1 MKKKELKN
9 LAKRIADAE
18 LIIQTSSDK
27 KEINDAKKKIMELS
41 NHAIDLEDMIIL
53 DELVQD
59 ILSQK
64 KVLIFSEKFYI

>member
-1 MKKKELKN
+1 MKKKELKT

-18 LIIQTSSDK
+18 FIIQTSADK
-27 KEINDAKKKIMELS
+27 KEINKAKNLIMELS

-53 DELVQD
+53 DEMVQD

-64 KVLIFSEKFYI
+64 LS

>member
-1 MKKKELKN
+1 MKKKELKT

-18 LIIQTSSDK
+18 LIIQTSTDK
-27 KEINDAKKKIMELS
+27 KEINKAKNSIMELS

-53 DELVQD
+53 DEMVQD

-64 KVLIFSEKFYI
+64 LS

>member
-18 LIIQTSSDK
+18 FIIQTSSDK
-27 KEINDAKKKIMELS
+27 KAINDAKKKIIDLS
-41 NHAIDLEDMIIL
+41 NHAIDLEDMVIL

-64 KVLIFSEKFYI
+64 MS

>member
-18 LIIQTSSDK
+18 FIIQTSSDK
-27 KEINDAKKKIMELS
+27 KEINDAKKKIMVLS
-41 NHAIDLEDMIIL
+41 NHAIDLEDMAVL
-53 DELVQD
+53 DDMIQE

-64 KVLIFSEKFYI
+64 MS

>member
-18 LIIQTSSDK
+18 LIIQKSSDR
-27 KEINDAKKKIMELS
+27 KESNDAKKKIMELS
-41 NHAIDLEDMIIL
+41 NHAIDLEDIIIL

-64 KVLIFSEKFYI
+64 MS

>member
-18 LIIQTSSDK
+18 FIIQTSSDK
-27 KEINDAKKKIMELS
+27 KEINEAKNKIMELS
-41 NHAIDLEDMIIL
+41 NHAIDLEDMMVL

-64 KVLIFSEKFYI
+64 LS

>member
-1 MKKKELKN
+1 MKKKELKS

-18 LIIQTSSDK
+18 FIIQTSSNK
-27 KEINDAKKKIMELS
+27 KEISEAKKTIMELS
-41 NHAIDLEDMIIL
+41 NHAIELDDILAL

-64 KVLIFSEKFYI
+64 LS

>member
-1 MKKKELKN
+1 MKKKELKS

-18 LIIQTSSDK
+18 YIVQTSSDK
-27 KEINDAKKKIMELS
+27 KEVNKAKNSIMELA

-59 ILSQK
+59 ILTQK
-64 KVLIFSEKFYI
+64 MS

>member
-1 MKKKELKN
+1 MKKKELKS

-18 LIIQTSSDK
+18 YIIQTSSDK

-64 KVLIFSEKFYI
+64 LS

>member
-1 MKKKELKN
+1 MKFFMKKKELKS

-18 LIIQTSSDK
+18 FIIQTSSDK
-27 KEINDAKKKIMELS
+27 KEISDAKKTIMELS
-41 NHAIDLEDMIIL
+41 NHAIELDDILAL

-64 KVLIFSEKFYI
+64 LS

>member
-18 LIIQTSSDK
+18 FIIQTSSDN
-27 KEINDAKKKIMELS
+27 KEINEAKNKIMELS
-41 NHAIDLEDMIIL
+41 NHAIDLEDMMIL

-64 KVLIFSEKFYI
+64 LS

>member
-18 LIIQTSSDK
+18 FIIQTSSDK
-27 KEINDAKKKIMELS
+27 KEINEAKNKIMELS
-41 NHAIDLEDMIIL
+41 NHAIDLEDMMIL

-64 KVLIFSEKFYI
+64 LS

>member
-18 LIIQTSSDK
+18 FIIQTSSDK
-27 KEINDAKKKIMELS
+27 KEINEAKNKIMELS
-41 NHAIDLEDMIIL
+41 NHAIDLEDMMVL

-64 KVLIFSEKFYI
+64 MS

>member
-9 LAKRIADAE
+9 LAKRIAEAE
-18 LIIQTSSDK
+18 YIIQTSSDK
-27 KEINDAKKKIMELS
+27 KEINKAKNSIMELS

-64 KVLIFSEKFYI
+64 LS

>member
-9 LAKRIADAE
+9 LAKRIANAE
-18 LIIQTSSDK
+18 FIIQTSSDK

-41 NHAIDLEDMIIL
+41 NHAIDLEDMAIL
-53 DELVQD
+53 DDMIQE

-64 KVLIFSEKFYI
+64 MS